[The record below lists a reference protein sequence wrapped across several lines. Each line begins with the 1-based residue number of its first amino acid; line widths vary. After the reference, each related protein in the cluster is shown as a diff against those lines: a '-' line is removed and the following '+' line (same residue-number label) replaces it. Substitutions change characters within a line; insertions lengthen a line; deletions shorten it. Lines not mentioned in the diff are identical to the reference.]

1 MEAVIP
7 LSRSNLWAPQLANEL
22 AKQLNGNGINQSNIS
37 SRPVQVNLVVDG
49 RSLGK
54 ATIDNIN
61 KLQRESN
68 EILLDI

>member
-7 LSRSNLWAPQLANEL
+7 LSRSNLWAPQLASEL
-22 AKQLNGNGINQSNIS
+22 AKQLSISGINQSNTS
-37 SRPVQVNLVVDG
+37 SRPVQVNLVVDC
-49 RSLGK
+49 RSLGR